1 MKLKPTPM
9 CVARGFCLFVAIA
22 MLVVSSLVLTHGW
35 MLGHEATIR
44 LVPEFRA
51 MVPSTALCFAL
62 LGIAFL
68 QLFLPRGRVVT
79 SSVAWITGVVVTI
92 CVANLATVYVVGGSG
107 IDWVFR
113 ASRFGTDRMA
123 IMTSVGLIV
132 CSACILAI
140 LTFRDRASDTMT
152 FVALLG
158 FSTSLSV
165 VAGHAFDAR
174 SLYKMRLFDGVSLP
188 SALLFALFFAAVAL
202 LQIQHDE

>member
-9 CVARGFCLFVAIA
+9 GMARGFCLFVAIA
-22 MLVVSSLVLTHGW
+22 MLAVSSLVLTHGW
-35 MLGHEATIR
+35 MLGHDTTVR

-62 LGIAFL
+62 LGIAFF
-68 QLFLPRGRVVT
+68 QLFLPRGAVVT
-79 SSVAWITGVVVTI
+79 ASVACITGAVVTI
-92 CVANLATVYVVGGSG
+92 CVANLATIYVVGGGG
-107 IDWVFR
+107 IDWLFR

-132 CSACILAI
+132 CAACILTI

-152 FVALLG
+152 VVALVG
-158 FSTSLSV
+158 VSTSLSV

-174 SLYKMRLFDGVSLP
+174 SLYTMRLFDGVSLP

-202 LQIQHDE
+202 LQIQPDD